1 MTFFALSQLRH
12 DGSNWASSV
21 ACLAGLSA
29 ATTCSSRIKERQTNM
44 ATCGEVLVKLLEGYG
59 VEQVFGIPGVHT
71 VELYR
76 GLAGSSIN
84 HVTPRHEQGAGFM
97 ADGYARTSGKP
108 GVCFIITGPGMT
120 NITTA
125 MGQAYAD
132 SIPMLVISSVQS
144 RSQLG
149 GGRGKLHE
157 LPSQSNLV
165 AGVAAFSHTL
175 MSASELPAVLARAF
189 ALFQAGRPRPV
200 HIEIPLD
207 VLVENADALLA
218 SEPVS
223 VSRAGAAPEA
233 IAQMVSLLAA
243 AKRPLIL
250 AGGGAI
256 DAAPALARLA
266 EQLEAPVALTINA
279 KGMLP
284 SRHPLLIGSTQS
296 LVATRALVAEAD
308 VVLAIGTELAETD
321 YDITFA
327 GGFEIPGALLR
338 IDIDPD
344 QTVRNYAPQVA
355 LVSDADT
362 AVQALLAGLCN
373 KELAPRRADWGHT
386 RAAALREN
394 LATTWDDATRGQT
407 VFLQTVLDVLPDAV
421 LVGDSTQPVYTGNLT
436 LNLEQPRRW
445 FNSSTGYGTLGYAL
459 PAAIGAWLGR
469 ASEARARGAVVCLI
483 GDGGLQFTLSELA
496 SAVEARTP
504 IIVLLWNN
512 QGYEE
517 IKKYMVNRSIE
528 PVGVDIYTPDFIG
541 VAKALGCAAEPVA
554 GVEELKVALRKA
566 GDRQGPTLIE
576 IDQTLWMNGM
586 KAC

>member
-1 MTFFALSQLRH
+1 
-12 DGSNWASSV
+12 
-21 ACLAGLSA
+21 
-29 ATTCSSRIKERQTNM
+29 M
-44 ATCGEVLVKLLEGYG
+44 ATCGEVLVKLLENYG

-76 GLAGSSIN
+76 GLARSSIR

-125 MGQAYAD
+125 LGQAYGD

-157 LPSQSNLV
+157 LPNQGALV

-175 MSASELPAVLARAF
+175 LSAAELPAVLARAF

-207 VLVENADALLA
+207 VLVEEADELLA
-218 SEPVS
+218 SLPITVD
-223 VSRAGAAPEA
+223 RAGASPSAVQRMGA
-233 IAQMVSLLAA
+233 RLAE

-256 DAAPALARLA
+256 DAAAELTELA
-266 EQLEAPVALTINA
+266 ELLDAPVALTINA
-279 KGMLP
+279 KGLLP

-321 YDITFA
+321 YDVTFA
-327 GGFEIPGALLR
+327 GGFEIPGDLLR

-344 QTVRNYAPQVA
+344 QTVRNYPPHLA
-355 LVSDADT
+355 LVADSRH
-362 AVQALLAGLCN
+362 AAQALLDA
-373 KELAPRRADWGHT
+373 LAAHTLTARRDDWGHV
-386 RAAALREN
+386 RAAGLREA
-394 LATTWDDATRGQT
+394 LSSTWDAPTQAQT
-407 VFLQTVLDVLPDAV
+407 LFLDTVLQTLPNAV
-421 LVGDSTQPVYTGNLT
+421 FVGDSTQPVYTGNLT
-436 LNLEQPRRW
+436 FNPERPRRW

-459 PAAIGAWLGR
+459 PAAIGAWLG
-469 ASEARARGAVVCLI
+469 GAVEGGKRPPVVCLI
-483 GDGGLQFTLSELA
+483 GDGGLQFTLPELA

-504 IIVLLWNN
+504 VIVLLWNN

-517 IKKYMVNRSIE
+517 IKKYMVNRAIE
-528 PVGVDIYTPDFIG
+528 PVGVDIYTPDFIA
-541 VAKALGCAAEPVA
+541 VAKGLGCAAEAVS
-554 GVEELKVALRKA
+554 GVEALRQA
-566 GDRQGPTLIE
+566 LRAASDRQGPTLIE
-576 IDQTLWMNGM
+576 IDQGQWMR
-586 KAC
+586 AVAR

>member
-1 MTFFALSQLRH
+1 
-12 DGSNWASSV
+12 
-21 ACLAGLSA
+21 
-29 ATTCSSRIKERQTNM
+29 M
-44 ATCGEVLVKLLEGYG
+44 ATCGEVLVKLLEDYG

-76 GLAGSSIN
+76 GLARSSIN

-132 SIPMLVISSVQS
+132 SIPMLVISSVQT

-157 LPSQSNLV
+157 LPNQSALV
-165 AGVAAFSHTL
+165 GGVAAFSHTL
-175 MSASELPAVLARAF
+175 MSAAELPAVLARAF

-207 VLVENADALLA
+207 VLVEEADELLA
-218 SEPVS
+218 SVPVNID
-223 VSRAGAAPEA
+223 RAGAAPAAVRRMSE
-233 IAQMVSLLAA
+233 LLAGA
-243 AKRPLIL
+243 QRPLIL

-256 DAAPALARLA
+256 DAAAELTELA
-266 EQLEAPVALTINA
+266 ELLDAPVALTINA

-284 SRHPLLIGSTQS
+284 ASHPLLIGSTQS
-296 LVATRALVAEAD
+296 LVATRALVADAD

-321 YDITFA
+321 YDVTFA
-327 GGFEIPGALLR
+327 GGFEIPGKLLR
-338 IDIDPD
+338 IDIDAD
-344 QTVRNYAPQVA
+344 QTVRNYPPHVA
-355 LVSDADT
+355 LVADSRN
-362 AVQALLAGLCN
+362 AAQALLGALSQQALAERRNDWGQVRAARLRD
-373 KELAPRRADWGHT
+373 ELAA
-386 RAAALREN
+386 
-394 LATTWDDATRGQT
+394 TWDAPTLAQTR
-407 VFLQTVLDVLPDAV
+407 FLETVLHELPDAV
-421 LVGDSTQPVYTGNLT
+421 FVGDSTQPVYTGNLT
-436 LNLEQPRRW
+436 FNPERPRRW

-459 PAAIGAWLGR
+459 PAAIGAWLGGNL
-469 ASEARARGAVVCLI
+469 EGGARPPVVCLI
-483 GDGGLQFTLSELA
+483 GDGGLQFTLPELA

-504 IIVLLWNN
+504 VIVLLWNN

-517 IKKYMVNRSIE
+517 IKKYMVNRAIE

-541 VAKALGCAAEPVA
+541 VAKALGCAAEA
-554 GVEELKVALRKA
+554 ISSVEQLRGALRA
-566 GDRQGPTLIE
+566 ATDRQGPTLIE
-576 IDQTLWMNGM
+576 IDQTQWMQ
-586 KAC
+586 AVAQ

>member
-1 MTFFALSQLRH
+1 
-12 DGSNWASSV
+12 
-21 ACLAGLSA
+21 
-29 ATTCSSRIKERQTNM
+29 M

-59 VEQVFGIPGVHT
+59 VEHVFGIPGVHT

-76 GLAGSSIN
+76 GLATSTIN

-175 MSASELPAVLARAF
+175 MSAAELPSVLARAF

-207 VLVENADALLA
+207 VLVENADALLD
-218 SEPVS
+218 SEPVQ
-223 VSRAGAAPEA
+223 VSRAGAAPAA
-233 IAQMVSLLAA
+233 IAQMASLLANA
-243 AKRPLIL
+243 RRPLIL

-256 DAAPALARLA
+256 DSAARLIQLA
-266 EQLEAPVALTINA
+266 EKLQAPVALTINA

-284 SRHPLLIGSTQS
+284 SQHPLLIGSTQS
-296 LVATRALVAEAD
+296 LVPTRELINDAD

-327 GGFEIPGALLR
+327 DSFRIPGALLR

-344 QTVRNYAPQVA
+344 QTVRNYPPKVA
-355 LVSDADT
+355 LVSDADI
-362 AVQALLAGLCN
+362 AVHALLSA
-373 KELAPRRADWGHT
+373 LASQPLPERLEDWGHK
-386 RAAALREN
+386 RAAALRDTLNASWDE
-394 LATTWDDATRGQT
+394 ATLGQT
-407 VFLQTVLDVLPDAV
+407 RFLETVLDVLPDVV

-436 LNLEQPRRW
+436 LNPEHPRRW

-459 PAAIGAWLGR
+459 PAAVGAWLG
-469 ASEARARGAVVCLI
+469 SSDSGARNPVACLI

-517 IKKYMVNRSIE
+517 IKKYMVNRAIE
-528 PVGVDIYTPDFIG
+528 PVGVDIYTPDFVG
-541 VAKALGCAAEPVA
+541 VAKALGCSAEAVS
-554 GVEELKVALRKA
+554 GVQALKTALRA
-566 GDRQGPTLIE
+566 ASERSGPTLIE
-576 IDQTLWMNGM
+576 IDQRLWMQELN
-586 KAC
+586 A

>member
-1 MTFFALSQLRH
+1 
-12 DGSNWASSV
+12 
-21 ACLAGLSA
+21 
-29 ATTCSSRIKERQTNM
+29 M
-44 ATCGEVLVKLLEGYG
+44 ATCGEVLVKLLEAYG

-125 MGQAYAD
+125 MGQAYGD

-157 LPSQSNLV
+157 LPNQSAMV

-175 MSASELPAVLARAF
+175 MSAAELPAVLARAF
-189 ALFQAGRPRPV
+189 AVFQAGRPRPV

-218 SEPVS
+218 SQPVS
-223 VSRAGAAPEA
+223 IARAGAAPAA
-233 IAQMVSLLAA
+233 IQLMGQRLAQ

-256 DAAPALARLA
+256 DAAPALQQLA
-266 EQLEAPVALTINA
+266 ERLGAPVALTINA

-284 SRHPLLIGSTQS
+284 AAHPLLIGSTQS

-327 GGFEIPGALLR
+327 GGFEIPGVLLR

-344 QTVRNYAPQVA
+344 QTVRNYAPALA
-355 LVSDADT
+355 LVADARV
-362 AVQALLAGLCN
+362 AAEALLA
-373 KELAPRRADWGHT
+373 ELGALPARVAEWGAARVSRLQAQLASDWDAPT
-386 RAAALREN
+386 RA
-394 LATTWDDATRGQT
+394 QT
-407 VFLQTVLDVLPDAV
+407 HFLQTLFDVLPDAV
-421 LVGDSTQPVYTGNLT
+421 CVGDSTQPVYTGNLT
-436 LNLEQPRRW
+436 FNPDQPRRW

-459 PAAIGAWLGR
+459 PAAVGAWLGR
-469 ASEARARGAVVCLI
+469 RSGGQAGGPVLCLI

-504 IIVLLWNN
+504 IILLLWNN
-512 QGYEE
+512 QGYGE
-517 IKKYMVNRSIE
+517 IKKYMLNRAIE

-541 VAKALGCAAEPVA
+541 VAKAMGCAALA
-554 GVEELKVALRKA
+554 VEGEGQLRAALA
-566 GDRQGPTLIE
+566 SAADRQGPTLIE
-576 IDQTLWMNGM
+576 IDELHWQQSL
-586 KAC
+586 AL

>member
-1 MTFFALSQLRH
+1 
-12 DGSNWASSV
+12 
-21 ACLAGLSA
+21 
-29 ATTCSSRIKERQTNM
+29 M
-44 ATCGEVLVKLLEGYG
+44 ATCGEVLVNLLESYG
-59 VEQVFGIPGVHT
+59 VDQVFGIPGVHT

-76 GLAGSSIN
+76 GLARSSIR

-132 SIPMLVISSVQS
+132 SIPMLVISSVQA

-157 LPSQSNLV
+157 LPSQSALV

-175 MSASELPAVLARAF
+175 MSAAELPGVLARAF

-207 VLVENADALLA
+207 VLVENADALMGSA
-218 SEPVS
+218 PVS
-223 VSRAGAAPEA
+223 VARAGAAPA
-233 IAQMVSLLAA
+233 AVRQMSRLLAA

-256 DAAPALARLA
+256 DAAPELTRLA
-266 EQLEAPVALTINA
+266 ETLGAPMALTINA
-279 KGMLP
+279 KGLLP
-284 SRHPLLIGSTQS
+284 AAHPLLLGSTQS
-296 LVATRALVAEAD
+296 LAATRAMVAEAD

-321 YDITFA
+321 YDVTFA

-338 IDIDPD
+338 VDIDPD
-344 QTVRNYAPQVA
+344 QTVRNYPPQMA
-355 LVSDADT
+355 LVADAT
-362 AVQALLAGLCN
+362 IAAEALLTELNRQPLAPRNTGWGAARVARLWT
-373 KELAPRRADWGHT
+373 ELAPTWDAAT
-386 RAAALREN
+386 RA
-394 LATTWDDATRGQT
+394 QT
-407 VFLQTVLDVLPDAV
+407 LLLHTVLEKLPDAV
-421 LVGDSTQPVYTGNLT
+421 LVGDSTQPVYSGNLT
-436 LNLEQPRRW
+436 LNLEHPRRW

-469 ASEARARGAVVCLI
+469 GNGQPVVCLI
-483 GDGGLQFTLSELA
+483 GDGGLQFTLPELA
-496 SAVEARTP
+496 SAVEARIP
-504 IIVLLWNN
+504 VIVLLWNN

-517 IKKYMVNRSIE
+517 IKKYMLNRAIE

-541 VAKALGCAAEPVA
+541 IAKATGCAAESID
-554 GVEELKVALRKA
+554 GVEPLRAALQAAAARP
-566 GDRQGPTLIE
+566 GPTLIE
-576 IDQTLWMNGM
+576 VDQERWALT
-586 KAC
+586 KP

>member
-1 MTFFALSQLRH
+1 
-12 DGSNWASSV
+12 
-21 ACLAGLSA
+21 
-29 ATTCSSRIKERQTNM
+29 M

-76 GLAGSSIN
+76 GLASSTIN

-97 ADGYARTSGKP
+97 ADGYARTRGKP

-157 LPSQSNLV
+157 LPSQGALV

-175 MSASELPAVLARAF
+175 MSAAELPAVLARAF
-189 ALFQAGRPRPV
+189 AVFQAGRPRPV

-207 VLVENADALLA
+207 VLVENADALLD
-218 SEPVS
+218 SQPVS
-223 VSRAGAAPEA
+223 ISPAGAAPAA
-233 IAQMVSLLAA
+233 IAQMARLLATA
-243 AKRPLIL
+243 QRPLIL

-256 DAAPALARLA
+256 DAAPALTRLA
-266 EQLEAPVALTINA
+266 EQLDAPVALTINA
-279 KGMLP
+279 KGMLA

-296 LVATRALVAEAD
+296 LVPTRALVADAD

-327 GGFEIPGALLR
+327 GGFEIPGTLLR

-344 QTVRNYAPQVA
+344 QTVRNYPPKVA
-355 LVSDADT
+355 LVSDSTIA
-362 AVQALLAGLCN
+362 AEALLAELAGHS
-373 KELAPRRADWGHT
+373 LAPRRDDWGHK
-386 RAAALREN
+386 RAASLRAINE
-394 LATTWDDATRGQT
+394 ASWDEPMLGQT
-407 VFLQTVLDVLPDAV
+407 AFLQTVLDVLPEVV
-421 LVGDSTQPVYTGNLT
+421 LVGDSTQPVYSGNLT
-436 LNLEQPRRW
+436 LNLDQPRRW

-459 PAAIGAWLGR
+459 PAAIGAWLG
-469 ASEARARGAVVCLI
+469 AVDAGQRKPVACLI
-483 GDGGLQFTLSELA
+483 GDGGLQFTLPELA

-504 IIVLLWNN
+504 VIVLLWNN

-517 IKKYMVNRSIE
+517 IKKYMVNRAIE

-541 VAKALGCAAEPVA
+541 IAKSFGCATATA
-554 GVEELKVALRKA
+554 NSADSLKAALLA
-566 GDRQGPTLIE
+566 ANDHQGPTLIE
-576 IDQTLWMNGM
+576 IDQHNWMASWREAA
-586 KAC
+586 AC

>member
-1 MTFFALSQLRH
+1 
-12 DGSNWASSV
+12 
-21 ACLAGLSA
+21 
-29 ATTCSSRIKERQTNM
+29 M
-44 ATCGEVLVKLLEGYG
+44 ATCGEVLVNLLESYG
-59 VEQVFGIPGVHT
+59 VDQVFGIPGVHT

-76 GLAGSSIN
+76 GLARSSIR
-84 HVTPRHEQGAGFM
+84 HITPRHEQGAGFM

-132 SIPMLVISSVQS
+132 SIPMLVISSVQA

-157 LPSQSNLV
+157 LPSQSALV

-175 MSASELPAVLARAF
+175 MSAAELPGVLARAF

-207 VLVENADALLA
+207 VLVENADALLGSA
-218 SEPVS
+218 PVN
-223 VSRAGAAPEA
+223 VARAGAAPA
-233 IAQMVSLLAA
+233 TVRQMSRLLAA

-256 DAAPALARLA
+256 DAAPEMTRLA
-266 EQLEAPVALTINA
+266 ETLGAPMALTINA
-279 KGMLP
+279 KGLLP
-284 SRHPLLIGSTQS
+284 AAHPLLLGSTQS
-296 LVATRALVAEAD
+296 LAATRALVAEAD

-321 YDITFA
+321 YDVTFA

-344 QTVRNYAPQVA
+344 QTVRNYPPQVA
-355 LVSDADT
+355 LVADAT
-362 AVQALLAGLCN
+362 IAAEALLTELNRQPLPPRHAEWGAARVARLWA
-373 KELAPRRADWGHT
+373 ELAPTWDAAT
-386 RAAALREN
+386 RAQTLLLHTILEALP
-394 LATTWDDATRGQT
+394 G
-407 VFLQTVLDVLPDAV
+407 AV
-421 LVGDSTQPVYTGNLT
+421 LVGDSTQPVYSANLT
-436 LNLEQPRRW
+436 LNLDHPRRW

-459 PAAIGAWLGR
+459 PAAIGAWLGH
-469 ASEARARGAVVCLI
+469 GDGQPVVCLI
-483 GDGGLQFTLSELA
+483 GDGGLQFTLPELA
-496 SAVEARTP
+496 SAVEARIP
-504 IIVLLWNN
+504 VIVLLWNN

-517 IKKYMVNRSIE
+517 IKKYMLNRAIE

-541 VAKALGCAAEPVA
+541 IAKAMGCAAESIDGIEQLRA
-554 GVEELKVALRKA
+554 ALRA
-566 GDRQGPTLIE
+566 AAERPGPTLIE
-576 IDQTLWMNGM
+576 IDQGRWQQANI
-586 KAC
+586 

>member
-1 MTFFALSQLRH
+1 
-12 DGSNWASSV
+12 
-21 ACLAGLSA
+21 
-29 ATTCSSRIKERQTNM
+29 M
-44 ATCGEVLVKLLEGYG
+44 ATCGEVLVHLLERYG
-59 VEQVFGIPGVHT
+59 VDHVFGIPGVHT

-76 GLAGSSIN
+76 GLACSSIR

-97 ADGYARTSGKP
+97 ADGYARTRGKP

-157 LPSQSNLV
+157 LPNQSALV

-175 MSASELPAVLARAF
+175 MSAAELPSVLARAF
-189 ALFQAGRPRPV
+189 AVFQAGRPRPV

-207 VLVENADALLA
+207 VLVENADALLG
-218 SEPVS
+218 STPVS
-223 VSRAGAAPEA
+223 VARAGAAPA
-233 IAQMVSLLAA
+233 AVQQMSQRLAA

-256 DAAPALARLA
+256 DAAAELTRLA
-266 EQLEAPVALTINA
+266 EALGAPVALTINA

-284 SRHPLLIGSTQS
+284 AAHPLLIGSTQT
-296 LVATRALVAEAD
+296 LLATRALVAEAD

-327 GGFEIPGALLR
+327 GGFDIPGALLR
-338 IDIDPD
+338 VDIDPD
-344 QTVRNYAPQVA
+344 QNVRNYPPQVA
-355 LVSDADT
+355 LVADARI
-362 AVQALLAGLCN
+362 AAQALLTEVN
-373 KELAPRRADWGHT
+373 RQPLAPRSPDWGTARVARLWAELEPAWDAAT
-386 RAAALREN
+386 RAQ
-394 LATTWDDATRGQT
+394 TRFLNVVLEELPGV
-407 VFLQTVLDVLPDAV
+407 VF
-421 LVGDSTQPVYTGNLT
+421 VGDSTQPVYSGNLT
-436 LNLEQPRRW
+436 LNLNHPRRW
-445 FNSSTGYGTLGYAL
+445 FNASTGYGTLGYAL

-469 ASEARARGAVVCLI
+469 GDGQPVVCLI
-483 GDGGLQFTLSELA
+483 GDGGLQFTLPELA

-504 IIVLLWNN
+504 VIVLLWNN

-517 IKKYMVNRSIE
+517 IKKYMVNRDIE

-541 VAKALGCAAEPVA
+541 VAKALGCAAQSVHNIE
-554 GVEELKVALRKA
+554 ALRTA
-566 GDRQGPTLIE
+566 LRAAADRQGPTLLE
-576 IDQTLWMNGM
+576 IDQGRWELPSL
-586 KAC
+586 

>member
-1 MTFFALSQLRH
+1 
-12 DGSNWASSV
+12 
-21 ACLAGLSA
+21 
-29 ATTCSSRIKERQTNM
+29 M
-44 ATCGEVLVKLLEGYG
+44 ATCGEVLVKLLERYG
-59 VEQVFGIPGVHT
+59 VDQVFGIPGVHT

-76 GLAGSSIN
+76 GLARSSIN

-157 LPSQSNLV
+157 LPNQSALV

-175 MSASELPAVLARAF
+175 MSAAELPGVLARAF

-207 VLVENADALLA
+207 VLVEEADDLLASVPVNIDRAGASPSAISRMTALLA
-218 SEPVS
+218 
-223 VSRAGAAPEA
+223 G
-233 IAQMVSLLAA
+233 

-256 DAAPALARLA
+256 DAAAELTELA
-266 EQLEAPVALTINA
+266 ELLDAPVALTINA
-279 KGMLP
+279 KGMLE
-284 SRHPLLIGSTQS
+284 STHPLLIGSTQS

-321 YDITFA
+321 YDVTFA

-338 IDIDPD
+338 VDIDPD
-344 QTVRNYAPQVA
+344 QTVRNYPPQVA
-355 LVSDADT
+355 LVSDARN
-362 AVQALLAGLCN
+362 AAQALLSALSH
-373 KELAPRRADWGHT
+373 KSLAERGADWGQV
-386 RAAALREN
+386 RAARLRDD
-394 LATTWDDATRGQT
+394 LAATWDAPTLAQTR
-407 VFLQTVLDVLPDAV
+407 FLETVLHELPNAV
-421 LVGDSTQPVYTGNLT
+421 FVGDSTQPVYTGNLT
-436 LNLEQPRRW
+436 FNPERPRRW

-459 PAAIGAWLGR
+459 PAAIGAWLGG
-469 ASEARARGAVVCLI
+469 SIEGGARPAVVCLI
-483 GDGGLQFTLSELA
+483 GDGGLQFTLPELA

-504 IIVLLWNN
+504 VIVLLWNN

-517 IKKYMVNRSIE
+517 IKKYMVNRAIE

-541 VAKALGCAAEPVA
+541 VAKALGCAAEAVNS
-554 GVEELKVALRKA
+554 VEQLRTALRVA
-566 GDRQGPTLIE
+566 ADRQGPSLIE
-576 IDQTLWMNGM
+576 IDQSQWLQAVS
-586 KAC
+586 K

>member
-1 MTFFALSQLRH
+1 
-12 DGSNWASSV
+12 
-21 ACLAGLSA
+21 
-29 ATTCSSRIKERQTNM
+29 M
-44 ATCGEVLVKLLEGYG
+44 ATCGEVLVNLLENYG
-59 VEQVFGIPGVHT
+59 VDQVFGIPGVHT

-76 GLAGSSIN
+76 GLARSNIR

-132 SIPMLVISSVQS
+132 SIPMLVISSVQA

-157 LPSQSNLV
+157 LPSQSALV

-175 MSASELPAVLARAF
+175 MSAAELPGVLARAF

-207 VLVENADALLA
+207 VLVENADALMGSA
-218 SEPVS
+218 PVN
-223 VSRAGAAPEA
+223 VARAGAAPA
-233 IAQMVSLLAA
+233 AVRQMSRLLAA

-256 DAAPALARLA
+256 DAAPELTRLA
-266 EQLEAPVALTINA
+266 ETLGAPMALPINA
-279 KGMLP
+279 KGLLP
-284 SRHPLLIGSTQS
+284 AAHPLLLGSTQS
-296 LVATRALVAEAD
+296 LAATRAMVAEAD

-321 YDITFA
+321 YDVTFA

-338 IDIDPD
+338 VDIDPD
-344 QTVRNYAPQVA
+344 QTVRNYPPQMA
-355 LVSDADT
+355 LVADAT
-362 AVQALLAGLCN
+362 IAAEALLTELNRQPLAPRNTGWGAARVARLWT
-373 KELAPRRADWGHT
+373 ELAPTWDAAT
-386 RAAALREN
+386 RA
-394 LATTWDDATRGQT
+394 QT
-407 VFLQTVLDVLPDAV
+407 LLLHTVLEKLPDAV
-421 LVGDSTQPVYTGNLT
+421 LVGDSTQPVYSGNLT
-436 LNLEQPRRW
+436 LNLEHPRRW

-469 ASEARARGAVVCLI
+469 GNGQPVVCLI
-483 GDGGLQFTLSELA
+483 GDGGLQFTLPELA
-496 SAVEARTP
+496 SALEARIP
-504 IIVLLWNN
+504 VIVLLWNN

-517 IKKYMVNRSIE
+517 IKKYMLNRAIE

-541 VAKALGCAAEPVA
+541 IAKAMGCAAESID
-554 GVEELKVALRKA
+554 GVEPLRAALQAAAARP
-566 GDRQGPTLIE
+566 GPTLIE
-576 IDQTLWMNGM
+576 VDQERWALT
-586 KAC
+586 KP

>member
-1 MTFFALSQLRH
+1 
-12 DGSNWASSV
+12 
-21 ACLAGLSA
+21 
-29 ATTCSSRIKERQTNM
+29 M
-44 ATCGEVLVKLLEGYG
+44 ATCGEVLVHLLERYG
-59 VEQVFGIPGVHT
+59 VDHVFGIPGVHT

-76 GLAGSSIN
+76 GLARSSIR

-157 LPSQSNLV
+157 LPNQSALV

-175 MSASELPAVLARAF
+175 MSAAELPAVLARAF

-207 VLVENADALLA
+207 VLVENADALLG
-218 SEPVS
+218 SQPVS
-223 VSRAGAAPEA
+223 IARAGAAPA
-233 IAQMVSLLAA
+233 AVRQMSQLLAA
-243 AKRPLIL
+243 ANRPLIL

-256 DAAPALARLA
+256 EAAAELTRLA
-266 EQLEAPVALTINA
+266 ETLGAPVALTINA

-284 SRHPLLIGSTQS
+284 SEHPLLIGSTQS

-321 YDITFA
+321 YDVTFA

-344 QTVRNYAPQVA
+344 QTVRNYPPHLA
-355 LVSDADT
+355 LVADAQIAAD
-362 AVQALLAGLCN
+362 ALLTDLNRTPLGPRHTDWGAQRVARLWA
-373 KELAPRRADWGHT
+373 ELAPTWDAAT
-386 RAAALREN
+386 RA
-394 LATTWDDATRGQT
+394 QT
-407 VFLQTVLDVLPDAV
+407 LLLTTVLEALPGAV
-421 LVGDSTQPVYTGNLT
+421 LVGDSTQPVYSGNLT
-436 LNLEQPRRW
+436 LNLDHPRRW

-469 ASEARARGAVVCLI
+469 GDGQPVVCLI
-483 GDGGLQFTLSELA
+483 GDGGLQFTLPELA

-517 IKKYMVNRSIE
+517 IKKYMLNRAIE

-541 VAKALGCAAEPVA
+541 VAKALGSAADSAHSVA
-554 GVEELKVALRKA
+554 QLRNALRA
-566 GDRQGPTLIE
+566 AADRPGPTLIE
-576 IDQTLWMNGM
+576 IDQDLWM
-586 KAC
+586 KETAV